1 MSKKRTHEE
10 FVFELNNVNPNI
22 EVLSKYIT
30 TNDPIKCR
38 CKIHDYIWDSLPY
51 RLLKG
56 HGCTQCGR
64 ERTIASRKLS
74 IEEFLGRVSVCEPN
88 VKYIDGYKNM
98 LEHVNVECSLCGYK
112 WSPFAHTLASKT
124 HYGCPKCAGNA
135 VKTPEEFEIELAE
148 YAPFFELLSPYERA
162 IKKVHVRCRDCG
174 CEDWITPNKL
184 KAGQGCKYCKES
196 SGEKR
201 IRYFLQEN
209 NIEFESQKRFED
221 LIGSGN
227 GHLSYDYYL
236 PHHNLLVEFQ
246 GVQHEA
252 PTKFH
257 TSTDFES
264 EIAFKKQQEHDEI
277 KRQYAKDNNIELLE
291 IWYYDFDNI
300 ETILQNKLVE

>member
-1 MSKKRTHEE
+1 MSRKKTHEE
-10 FVFELNNVNPNI
+10 FVLELSRVNPNI
-22 EVLSKYIT
+22 EVISKYIT
-30 TNDPIKCR
+30 TNDLIECR
-38 CKIHDYIWDSLPY
+38 CKIHNHVWPALPHG
-51 RLLKG
+51 LLAG
-56 HGCTQCGR
+56 RGCMLCGR
-64 ERTIASRKLS
+64 EKTVASRKLS
-74 IEEFLGRVSVCEPN
+74 LEDFLKRLNNCEPN
-88 VKYIDGYKNM
+88 VIYIDGYENISSRI
-98 LEHVNVECSLCGYK
+98 NVKCRVCGHE
-112 WSPFAHTLASKT
+112 WSPLAYALTSKT
-124 HYGCPKCAGNA
+124 HCGCPKCAGNA
-135 VKTPEEFEIELAE
+135 VKTPEEFAAELAE

-162 IKKVHVRCRDCG
+162 VKKVHVRCRDCG

-201 IRYFLQEN
+201 IRYFLQES
-209 NIEFESQKRFED
+209 NIKFESQKRFDD
-221 LIGSGN
+221 LVGSGN

-291 IWYYDFDNI
+291 IWYYNFDNI
-300 ETILQNKLVE
+300 ETILQNKLVK